1 MIKISIIGILFCL
14 IIIPISSANP
24 NISGN
29 NYPDLSDSRGISVS
43 LVNQDPDPAIAG
55 DTIEIYLGIENLG
68 GETVNNL
75 IVEIEPEYP
84 FTLVEGESDKQKI
97 STIKEYQKQ
106 DYMKIITYM
115 LKVDSDASAGSYE
128 LNVIYHDESGSLTK
142 ETSVT
147 IDVKSK
153 EMAQII
159 RIDRTDLVPG
169 EQSSLKFTLNNVG
182 GAPLK
187 DLTFNWVNED
197 KIILP
202 VGSDNTKYIKY
213 VDIGESVELEY
224 QVIADPN
231 ADPGLYELKL
241 YLRYDN
247 PITFEE
253 KVISTIAGVYVG
265 GKTDFDISF
274 SESTVDETSFSV
286 ANIGSNPA
294 YSISIIIPEQDGWSV
309 RGSRTSIV
317 GNLDMGDYTTA
328 GFNLIPPKDEV
339 PLKIQIAYTDTSGK
353 RDIIDT
359 EVVLDSA
366 SINMAGLSKDTS
378 TNSKGSETIS
388 RLTNVGIIFLL
399 LAAVCTGYWYYN
411 KRKKGKKIVRDNPG
425 LTNED
430 L

>member
-1 MIKISIIGILFCL
+1 MKKISIVIFLFCL
-14 IIIPISSANP
+14 VIIPISSANP
-24 NISGN
+24 NISSN
-29 NYPDLSDSRGISVS
+29 NYPDMSDTEGISVS

-55 DTIEIYLGIENLG
+55 EIVEIYLGIENIG

-75 IVEIEPEYP
+75 IIELEPEYP
-84 FTLVEGESDKQKI
+84 FTLVQGESAVQKI
-97 STIKEYQKQ
+97 STIKGYQNE

-169 EQSSLKFTLNNVG
+169 EQSSLKFTINNVG

-187 DLTFNWVNED
+187 DLTFSWVNED

-241 YLRYDN
+241 YLCYDN

-309 RGSRTSIV
+309 KGSRTRIV
-317 GNLDMGDYTTA
+317 GNLNMGDYTIA
-328 GFNLIPPKDEV
+328 GFNLIPPIAKPEV

-359 EVVLDSA
+359 EVFFDSTG
-366 SINMAGLSKDTS
+366 INMAGQSMDTS
-378 TNSKGSETIS
+378 TSLKGSETIS

-411 KRKKGKKIVRDNPG
+411 KRKKGKKISKG
-425 LTNED
+425 
-430 L
+430 

>member
-1 MIKISIIGILFCL
+1 MKKISIIGILFCL

-75 IVEIEPEYP
+75 IVELEPEYP

-97 STIKEYQKQ
+97 STIKGYQKQ

-213 VDIGESVELEY
+213 VDIDESVELEY

-309 RGSRTSIV
+309 KGSRTSIV
-317 GNLDMGDYTTA
+317 GNLDMGDYTTT
-328 GFNLIPPKDEV
+328 GFNLIPPKDGSTI
-339 PLKIQIAYTDTSGK
+339 K
-353 RDIIDT
+353 
-359 EVVLDSA
+359 DS
-366 SINMAGLSKDTS
+366 
-378 TNSKGSETIS
+378 NSLYRHIRQTGYHRYGSIS
-388 RLTNVGIIFLL
+388 RL
-399 LAAVCTGYWYYN
+399 CKY
-411 KRKKGKKIVRDNPG
+411 
-425 LTNED
+425 
-430 L
+430 